1 MRKKLIS
8 KFCLSLSISFL
19 LFSSALNIINGIS
32 FSEDNGKVSAATIA
46 APPITVTAAN
56 FQQYFNI
63 KGNDKGKITT
73 NGSLWSTTITNTT
86 GEYAY
91 NPAAPLSVN
100 GVQYGTL
107 TLTSNKQTQV
117 GQATMKENFDPSKSW
132 TLTGQL
138 NLGNIRGADGVGI
151 GWVPDNL
158 GTVGYAGDQLGIG
171 GLTGA
176 FGWAA
181 DTYLNDYRTTDVFTQ
196 TNNVPVGYLGSQP
209 NYLPLNTIYCGDP
222 NYTSSTNNTWGMG
235 GFGYTTPNFITVSG
249 AHPYVAYNMS
259 GTTTTPSKD
268 IVTLEDGAFHNLTMT
283 YTPDATGNDGTVVV
297 TFGEGTSV
305 RTWSSLYSTLSK
317 LAGNTALGALSFFMT
332 GSTGGL
338 SNLQQ
343 FRFQSMTYTPS
354 ASKAS
359 LTVNYI
365 DTNGTPLA
373 TPYNSGVQT
382 IGTTYSSNPIANPA
396 NMHYS
401 SVNSS
406 DPATSFNATTH
417 VGTGAYLAAGTVINY
432 IYAPNKVNIQYID
445 DSTGTILRTDT
456 NDYYSNP
463 TYTTT
468 SEINTYLSKGYK
480 FVSDN
485 TPTTNLFA
493 TDGATYSV
501 HLARNFGTSLKTV
514 TESINYVDN
523 STKANMTSITTNPY
537 TVSKT
542 FLTINDSVYNTNT
555 YYYQNGNITTAP
567 TLNANG
573 TPSTAGWTKVTQ
585 SGGYWIDSSSNQ
597 ISFSQVSDPT
607 SKGYIIVG
615 TDDPNKTTS
624 SQTQYVT
631 TQLIPTSLTNSTIH
645 VYYDPTKVVSKT
657 YTINRNINYLDGN
670 DHSIVV
676 AKQAQQTATYTTYQV
691 IDTVTYG
698 LLGYDTNGDGIVD
711 SPTVVWLPSST
722 NSTTNSTTNSPD
734 LTSKGYGQP
743 SQAAVVAFPDV
754 PTLTDSTKI
763 TGQPITSSLTDVNV
777 YYNMSGNLIKLPST
791 GGSGFI
797 WIIVIAIVA
806 LLISVGI
813 RIRKK

>member
-1 MRKKLIS
+1 VRKKLIS

-19 LFSSALNIINGIS
+19 LFSPALNIINGIS

-63 KGNDKGKITT
+63 KGNNNGTITT

-107 TLTSNKQTQV
+107 TLTSKKQSQV

-138 NLGNIRGADGVGI
+138 NLGNTGGADGVGI

-158 GTVGYAGDQLGIG
+158 GTVGNAGNQLGIG

-176 FGWAA
+176 FGWTA
-181 DTYLNDYRTTDVFTQ
+181 DTYLNDYRTTNVFTQ
-196 TNNVPVGYLGSQP
+196 TNNAPVGYLGSQP
-209 NYLPLNTIYCGDP
+209 QLLPLNTIYYGDP
-222 NYTSSTNNTWGMG
+222 NYTSRTNNTWGMG
-235 GFGYTTPNFITVSG
+235 GFGYTTPNFTVSR

-305 RTWSSLYSTLSK
+305 RTWSSLYSTLSN
-317 LAGNTALGALSFFMT
+317 LAGNNALGALSFFMT
-332 GSTGGL
+332 GSTGGY

-343 FRFQSMTYTPS
+343 FRFQSMTYTP
-354 ASKAS
+354 APSKAS

-365 DTNGTPLA
+365 DINGTPLA
-373 TPYNSGVQT
+373 TPYNSGFQT

-417 VGTGAYLAAGTVINY
+417 VGTGAYLAGGTVINY
-432 IYAPNKVNIQYID
+432 TYAPNKVNIQYID
-445 DSTGTILRTDT
+445 DSTNAILPDT
-456 NDYYSNP
+456 STLDYYKNP

-468 SEINTYLSKGYK
+468 SIINSYVSQGYK
-480 FVSDN
+480 LVSDN

-493 TDGATYSV
+493 TDGATYYV

-523 STKANMTSITTNPY
+523 STKANMTSITPNPY

-542 FLTINDSVYNTNT
+542 FLTINDPVNNTNT

-645 VYYDPTKVVSKT
+645 VYYDPTKVVSTT

-676 AKQAQQTATYTTYQV
+676 AKQAQQKATYTTYQV
-691 IDTVTYG
+691 IDTVTGG

>member
-19 LFSSALNIINGIS
+19 LFSPALNIINGIS

-63 KGNDKGKITT
+63 KGNNNGTITT

-107 TLTSNKQTQV
+107 TLTSKKQSQV

-138 NLGNIRGADGVGI
+138 NLGNTGGADGVGI

-158 GTVGYAGDQLGIG
+158 GTVGNAGDQLGIG

-176 FGWAA
+176 FGWTA
-181 DTYLNDYRTTDVFTQ
+181 DTYLNDYRTTNVFTQ
-196 TNNVPVGYLGSQP
+196 TNNAPVGYLGSQP
-209 NYLPLNTIYCGDP
+209 QLLPLNTIYYGDP
-222 NYTSSTNNTWGMG
+222 NYTSRTNNTWGMG
-235 GFGYTTPNFITVSG
+235 GFGYTTPNFTVSR

-305 RTWSSLYSTLSK
+305 RTWSSLYSTLSN
-317 LAGNTALGALSFFMT
+317 LAGNNALGALSFFMT
-332 GSTGGL
+332 GSTGGY

-343 FRFQSMTYTPS
+343 FRFQSMTYTP
-354 ASKAS
+354 APSKAS

-365 DTNGTPLA
+365 DINGTPLA
-373 TPYNSGVQT
+373 TPYNSGFQT

-417 VGTGAYLAAGTVINY
+417 VGTGAYLAGGTVINY
-432 IYAPNKVNIQYID
+432 TYAPNKVNIQYID
-445 DSTGTILRTDT
+445 DSTNAILPDT
-456 NDYYSNP
+456 STLDYYKNP

-468 SEINTYLSKGYK
+468 SIINSYVSQGYK
-480 FVSDN
+480 LVSDN

-493 TDGATYSV
+493 TDGATYYV

-523 STKANMTSITTNPY
+523 STKANMTSITPNPY

-542 FLTINDSVYNTNT
+542 FLTINDPVNNTNT

-645 VYYDPTKVVSKT
+645 VYYAPTKVVSTT

-676 AKQAQQTATYTTYQV
+676 AKQAQQKATYTTYQV
-691 IDTVTYG
+691 IDTVTGG

-734 LTSKGYGQP
+734 LASKGYGQP